1 VSTICEIYKVTK
13 ELPVYGNE
21 RMLMGDFNIPKI
33 ITDKYYGL
41 GDLVLSDAITFYQ
54 TNKKFGQIDGVI
66 GWWKKATMYD
76 DYGGQSINLTK
87 FWESRAAGKSIE
99 EAALSTFTGSKMKAK
114 GFGKVGYR
122 LQDITENEVIINF
135 LNNMEITFSNSI
147 KHNQD
152 HFDYIKDKNN
162 KYVYGTKYS
171 HSDKKYLELI
181 NKSISH
187 YMQNIEFKDA
197 PLNREE
203 TLAFN
208 EALEEQIEYW
218 LSLRVH
224 IPIKEGTDTVTYK
237 GETIELDIRPIDIN
251 DNDKAIRDLLRL
263 HEIIKECLTEEKPL
277 YLSVYEEE

>member
-1 VSTICEIYKVTK
+1 
-13 ELPVYGNE
+13 
-21 RMLMGDFNIPKI
+21 
-33 ITDKYYGL
+33 
-41 GDLVLSDAITFYQ
+41 
-54 TNKKFGQIDGVI
+54 
-66 GWWKKATMYD
+66 
-76 DYGGQSINLTK
+76 
-87 FWESRAAGKSIE
+87 
-99 EAALSTFTGSKMKAK
+99 
-114 GFGKVGYR
+114 
-122 LQDITENEVIINF
+122 
-135 LNNMEITFSNSI
+135 MEITFSNSE

-187 YMQNIEFKDA
+187 QMQNIEFKDA
-197 PLNREE
+197 PLSKEE

-208 EALEEQIEYW
+208 KALEEQIEYW

-251 DNDKAIRDLLRL
+251 DNDKALRDLLRL
-263 HEIIKECLTEEKPL
+263 HDIIKECLAEEKPL
-277 YLSVYEEE
+277 YLSVYEEK